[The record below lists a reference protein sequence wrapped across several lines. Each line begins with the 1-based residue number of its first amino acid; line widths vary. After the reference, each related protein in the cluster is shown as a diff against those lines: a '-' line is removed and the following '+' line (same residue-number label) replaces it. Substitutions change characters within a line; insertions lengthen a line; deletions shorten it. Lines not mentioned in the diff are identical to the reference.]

1 MMGALLTP
9 RIEAQTVAARDKVIL
24 VGGKV
29 LQGRILLVSNE
40 HVVLREGSVDRTFPR
55 KVVQSI
61 ESVAV
66 RHRELLAAWQN
77 VNVANA
83 DDLLAIAARADLDGL
98 PYEARLL
105 RFYALLARPA
115 DPAIHKALGNRAQG
129 AKFQVEI
136 GGHWVL
142 FEAADALGVD
152 FSNAWQLRSEHFA
165 IRCAA
170 GLRTGL
176 DTLMD
181 LEGFYWLFHEL
192 FGSELQ
198 LLELTEPLEVRLY
211 RQRDQMPNLSDNV
224 SAYFSVSEIAM
235 YTCVENGRPHALFH
249 EGTHA
254 LLYCFFVRATKSR
267 GVLPAWLDEGWAEYM
282 DARIQ
287 TSLPGKPKL
296 RARSINSG
304 HSAQLV
310 TAGRDHSLYSVHALL
325 NMKTGD
331 FMASTKQ
338 ACKYAQSW
346 ALFCYLFENTD
357 PEIRGLF
364 IDYLHKAAS
373 GQGQASTFRKL
384 FVRFEKLLETQPWKV

>member
-1 MMGALLTP
+1 M
-9 RIEAQTVAARDKVIL
+9 
-24 VGGKV
+24 
-29 LQGRILLVSNE
+29 
-40 HVVLREGSVDRTFPR
+40 R
-55 KVVQSI
+55 KVS
-61 ESVAV
+61 
-66 RHRELLAAWQN
+66 
-77 VNVANA
+77 
-83 DDLLAIAARADLDGL
+83 
-98 PYEARLL
+98 
-105 RFYALLARPA
+105 
-115 DPAIHKALGNRAQG
+115 
-129 AKFQVEI
+129 KFQVEI

-176 DTLMD
+176 DTLME

-254 LLYCFFVRATKSR
+254 LLYCFFVRAAKSR

-338 ACKYAQSW
+338 AYKYAQSW
-346 ALFCYLFENTD
+346 ALFCYLFLEYGPRD
-357 PEIRGLF
+357 SR
-364 IDYLHKAAS
+364 
-373 GQGQASTFRKL
+373 
-384 FVRFEKLLETQPWKV
+384 FVH